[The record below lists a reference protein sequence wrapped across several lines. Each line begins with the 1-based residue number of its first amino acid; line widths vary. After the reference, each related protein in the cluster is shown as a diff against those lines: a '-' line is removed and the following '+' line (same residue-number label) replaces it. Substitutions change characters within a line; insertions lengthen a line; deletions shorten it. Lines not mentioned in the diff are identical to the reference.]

1 MANNRNSA
9 EKGET
14 VRLNVQYYGIDGQPS
29 NADFTPSI
37 EITDVNG
44 NIIIAETTDGV
55 VRSETGLYYYDYYV
69 ASDSGSGMWQ
79 DTWSAQ
85 IQGVEITDSF
95 NFLVVTPGSEEL
107 GTVRIGDD
115 VSFDFSEEELAGINI
130 LLKYLKARLRSD
142 GKKPKRDEYGA
153 FVRDENGEIVY
164 VECNVFS
171 DELLVC
177 FLCQA
182 LSEFNMIPFFTT
194 FSFADRIIF
203 TTFSQIIVEAAMVF
217 AMASQALVEKGRD
230 FTISDGGVSYQPPAL
245 GDFLASQYNNFL
257 SNYRERVKFIKNS
270 IRPGPKGF
278 GTYTNLASGSPAFAR
293 LRHLRARR
301 II

>member
-1 MANNRNSA
+1 MSNNRNSA

-14 VRLNVQYYGIDGQPS
+14 VRLNVQYFGIDGAVS
-29 NADFTPSI
+29 DADETPSI
-37 EITDVNG
+37 EIKSVDGSV
-44 NIIIAETTDGV
+44 IISKTTEGV
-55 VRSETGLYYYDYYV
+55 VRSDEGLYYYDYYV
-69 ASDSGSGMWQ
+69 NSDADTGMWQ

-85 IQGVEITDSF
+85 IQGVSIEDSF
-95 NFLVVTPGSEEL
+95 NFLVISPASVEIGS
-107 GTVRIGDD
+107 VRIGDE
-115 VSFDFSEEELAGINI
+115 VSFDFSEEELNGINI

-142 GKKPKRDEYGA
+142 GKKPKRDQFGA

-164 VECNVFS
+164 IECNVFS

-194 FSFADRIIF
+194 FSFADRIIY
-203 TTFSQIIVEAAMVF
+203 TTFSQIVVEAAMVF
-217 AMASQALVEKGRD
+217 ALASQALVEKGRD

-278 GTYTNLASGSPAFAR
+278 GTYTNLTSGSPAFAR
-293 LRHLRARR
+293 LRHLRQRR

>member
-9 EKGET
+9 EKGEA
-14 VRLNVQYYGIDGQPS
+14 VRLNVQYFGIDGAERD
-29 NADFTPSI
+29 ADFLPSV
-37 EITDVNG
+37 EISDVNG
-44 NIIIAETTDGV
+44 NIIIASTTDGV
-55 VRSETGLYYYDYYV
+55 VKSDTGLYYYDYYV
-69 ASDSGSGMWQ
+69 ASDSDSGMWQ

-95 NFLVVTPGSEEL
+95 NFLVLTPGSEEL

-115 VSFDFSEEELAGINI
+115 VSFDFSEEELKGINI

-142 GKKPKRDEYGA
+142 GRKPKRDEYGA

-194 FSFADRIIF
+194 FSFADLIIY

-245 GDFLASQYNNFL
+245 GDFLSSQYNNFL

-278 GTYTNLASGSPAFAR
+278 GTYTNLTSGSPAFSR
-293 LRHLRARR
+293 LRHLRQRR

>member
-1 MANNRNSA
+1 MSNNRNSA

-14 VRLNVQYYGIDGQPS
+14 VRLNVQYFGIDGAVS
-29 NADFTPSI
+29 DADETPSI
-37 EITDVNG
+37 EIKSVDGSV
-44 NIIIAETTDGV
+44 IISKTTEGV
-55 VRSETGLYYYDYYV
+55 IRSDEGFYYYDYYV
-69 ASDSGSGMWQ
+69 NSDADTGMWQ

-85 IQGVEITDSF
+85 IQGVSIEDSF
-95 NFLVVTPGSEEL
+95 NFLVISPASVEIGS
-107 GTVRIGDD
+107 VRIGDE
-115 VSFDFSEEELAGINI
+115 VSFDFSEEELNGINI

-142 GKKPKRDEYGA
+142 GKKPKRDQFGA
-153 FVRDENGEIVY
+153 FVRDENGEIIY
-164 VECNVFS
+164 IECNVFS

-194 FSFADRIIF
+194 FSFADRIIY
-203 TTFSQIIVEAAMVF
+203 TTFSQIVVEAAMVF
-217 AMASQALVEKGRD
+217 ALASQALVEKGRD

-278 GTYTNLASGSPAFAR
+278 GTYTNLTSGSPAFAR
-293 LRHLRARR
+293 LRHLRQRR

>member
-14 VRLNVQYYGIDGQPS
+14 VRLNVQYYGIDGLPS
-29 NADFTPSI
+29 DADFTPSI
-37 EITDVNG
+37 EIRDVNG
-44 NIIIAETTDGV
+44 DVIIAETSEGV
-55 VRSETGLYYYDYYV
+55 TKLETGLYYYDYYV
-69 ASDSGSGMWQ
+69 ASDSGSGMWI
-79 DTWSAQ
+79 DTWNAQ
-85 IQGVEITDSF
+85 IQGVSITDAF
-95 NFLVVTPGSEEL
+95 NFLVITPGSEEL
-107 GTVRIGDD
+107 GSVRIGDD
-115 VSFDFSEEELAGINI
+115 VAFDFSEEELAGINI

-142 GKKPKRDEYGA
+142 GRKPKRDEYGA

-257 SNYRERVKFIKNS
+257 SNYRERVKFIKNN

-278 GTYTNLASGSPAFAR
+278 GTYTNLTSGSPAFAR

>member
-1 MANNRNSA
+1 MSNNRNSA

-14 VRLNVQYYGIDGQPS
+14 VRLNVQYYGIDGAVS
-29 NADFTPSI
+29 DADTTPSI
-37 EITDVNG
+37 EIRSVDGSV
-44 NIIIAETTDGV
+44 IIAQTTEGV
-55 VRSETGLYYYDYYV
+55 VRSEEGLYYYDYYV
-69 ASDSGSGMWQ
+69 SSDADTGMWQ
-79 DTWSAQ
+79 DTWNAQ
-85 IQGVEITDSF
+85 IQGVSIEDSF
-95 NFLVVTPGSEEL
+95 NFLVISPASVEIGS
-107 GTVRIGDD
+107 VRIGDE
-115 VSFDFSEEELAGINI
+115 VSFDFSEEELNGINI

-142 GKKPKRDEYGA
+142 GKKPKRDQYGA

-194 FSFADRIIF
+194 FSFADRIIY

-217 AMASQALVEKGRD
+217 ALASQALVEKGRD

-245 GDFLASQYNNFL
+245 GDFLSSQYNNFL

-270 IRPGPKGF
+270 IRPGPRGF
-278 GTYTNLASGSPAFAR
+278 GTYTNLTSGSPAFAR
-293 LRHLRARR
+293 LRHLRQRR